1 MLGTVKDIK
10 MKTATIEI
18 EENGDQLRYK
28 VVATDGN
35 ILPLRYF
42 HTRMEAWE
50 YLTIYEEDNPIRS
63 CEIYSYAPEY
73 LDNYSELRVL

>member
-1 MLGTVKDIK
+1 

-18 EENGDQLRYK
+18 EHNGNQVLYK
-28 VVATDGN
+28 VDATDGN

-42 HTRMEAWE
+42 HTRIEAWE

-73 LDNYSELRVL
+73 LDTYSELRMT